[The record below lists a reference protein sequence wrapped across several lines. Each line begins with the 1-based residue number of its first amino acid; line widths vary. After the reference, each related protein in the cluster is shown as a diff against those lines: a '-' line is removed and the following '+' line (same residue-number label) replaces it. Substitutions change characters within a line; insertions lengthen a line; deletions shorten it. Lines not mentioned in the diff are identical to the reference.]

1 MFLHYSPDLLSSFD
15 GLAGEEGYPGE
26 AEILVHG
33 EHPHSQQVGLTQV
46 VDEAANV
53 AKESRIDT
61 VNISHLHEIMTRERT
76 VYEDGRNEVQVKTF
90 CFFPQR
96 WFLLL

>member
-1 MFLHYSPDLLSSFD
+1 MFIHYSPYLFSSFD

-46 VDEAANV
+46 VDEAADV
-53 AKESRIDT
+53 TKESRIDT
-61 VNISHLHEIMTRERT
+61 VYVSHLHEMMTR
-76 VYEDGRNEVQVKTF
+76 D
-90 CFFPQR
+90 CI
-96 WFLLL
+96 